1 MTSGIEQRRVASSG
15 GWPRSRC
22 AGRLRVTTDQHPAYG
37 KAIRW
42 ILGRKVR
49 HRQRQYLNNRIE
61 QDHRAIKQRYYPMLG
76 FGQMESATRFCS
88 AFEELRQYLRIPNNS
103 GDHVSSSERRRVF
116 GARWQSLMVE
126 LAAA

>member
-1 MTSGIEQRRVASSG
+1 MRM
-15 GWPRSRC
+15 P
-22 AGRLRVTTDQHPAYG
+22 LRVTTDQHPAYG

-88 AFEELRQYLRIPNNS
+88 AFEELRQYLRISNNS
-103 GDHVSSSERRRVF
+103 GDHASSSERRRVF